1 MKMSRRIFRSCS
13 TILLVL
19 GYAWACGFDDT
30 LREYLDVHFWLP
42 FSKGP
47 SLFLKKTV
55 RRISSPFAGMVK
67 VAGHTPL
74 EKLRASY
81 QQISQPEPVAFDPVL
96 QRQAVADARAQPTLT
111 RRERAEVDLI
121 DAKIDMRAGQPGENP
136 EILRRDQQKLRR
148 ILRTTHTPEFLS

>member
-19 GYAWACGFDDT
+19 GYAWACGFDDA

-47 SLFLKKTV
+47 SFFLKKTV
-55 RRISSPFAGMVK
+55 RRVSSPFAGMVK
-67 VAGHTPL
+67 RKGDSPL

-81 QQISQPEPVAFDPVL
+81 QVISQPELVAFDTAPL
-96 QRQAVADARAQPTLT
+96 RKAVVDARAQ
-111 RRERAEVDLI
+111 
-121 DAKIDMRAGQPGENP
+121 
-136 EILRRDQQKLRR
+136 
-148 ILRTTHTPEFLS
+148 